1 MKLFLDTSSLIKKYI
16 EESGSD
22 KLISLIMEA
31 NEVTISP
38 ITKIEFFSALSRLL
52 HTGYIDKESYRIAS
66 HEFEIDYKDF
76 NIILF
81 QESIENLALEL
92 LRTYNLK
99 TLDSIQL
106 ASVKQS
112 ESSKFVTSDKNYFS
126 SKHGAGVMIRLMAHL
141 LQNWKTLK

>member
-1 MKLFLDTSSLIKKYI
+1 M
-16 EESGSD
+16 
-22 KLISLIMEA
+22 
-31 NEVTISP
+31 
-38 ITKIEFFSALSRLL
+38 

-76 NIILF
+76 NTILF

-106 ASVKQS
+106 ASVKHS
-112 ESSKFVTSDKNYFS
+112 ESSKFVTSDKKLFDS
-126 SKHGAGVMIRLMAHL
+126 AQKE
-141 LQNWKTLK
+141 LKIETIFI

>member
-31 NEVTISP
+31 SEVTISP

-66 HEFEIDYKDF
+66 HEFEIDYKDYK
-76 NIILF
+76 IILF
-81 QESIENLALEL
+81 QESIETLALEL
-92 LRTYNLK
+92 LKTYNLK

-106 ASVKQS
+106 ASVKLA
-112 ESSKFVTSDKNYFS
+112 ESSKFITSDKKLYDS
-126 SKHGAGVMIRLMAHL
+126 AK
-141 LQNWKTLK
+141 KELKIETIFI

>member
-1 MKLFLDTSSLIKKYI
+1 MKLFIDTSSLIKKYI

-31 NEVTISP
+31 NEIIISP

-66 HEFEIDYKDF
+66 HEFEIDYRDY

-92 LRTYNLK
+92 LRIYNLK

-106 ASVKQS
+106 ASVKHS
-112 ESSKFVTSDKNYFS
+112 ESSKFVISDKKLFNS
-126 SKHGAGVMIRLMAHL
+126 AQKE
-141 LQNWKTLK
+141 LKIETIFI

>member
-1 MKLFLDTSSLIKKYI
+1 MKLFIDTSSLIKKYI

-31 NEVTISP
+31 NEIIISP

-81 QESIENLALEL
+81 EESIETLALEL
-92 LRTYNLK
+92 LK

-106 ASVKQS
+106 ASVKHS
-112 ESSKFVTSDKNYFS
+112 ESSKFVTSDKELFDS
-126 SKHGAGVMIRLMAHL
+126 AEKE
-141 LQNWKTLK
+141 LKIETIFI